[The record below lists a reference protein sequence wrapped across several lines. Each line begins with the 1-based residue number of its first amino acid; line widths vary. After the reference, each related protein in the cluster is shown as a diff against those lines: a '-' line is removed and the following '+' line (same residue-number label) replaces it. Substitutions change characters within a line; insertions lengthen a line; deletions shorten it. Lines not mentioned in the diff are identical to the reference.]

1 MFNFL
6 KNLKKRKKVAT
17 KKLVTGPGKIVEV
30 ETAEESFREFGF
42 EKFKA
47 GFSFWA
53 EDTTLTIE
61 GLERWHEYAIIWFTA
76 ANSRYPKRFCNDKK
90 TEKDLLGHSFHEEKT
105 AAAKFITTVAGN
117 AIKVDTSEEAFKIYG
132 FKKLRNGK
140 RFKDPYGFHCTVV
153 GVGYLND
160 KPVICATR
168 DGCQA
173 CMCFQ
178 PIEKNFKLI

>member
-1 MFNFL
+1 MFNFF

-17 KKLVTGPGKIVEV
+17 KKLVTGRGKIVEA

-47 GFSFWA
+47 GFSFSA
-53 EDTTLTIE
+53 RDTTFTVE
-61 GLERWHEYAIIWFTA
+61 GLQRNGVFTFIWFTA
-76 ANSRYPKRFCNDKK
+76 ANSKDPKCFPGNII
-90 TEKDLLGHSFHEEKT
+90 EKHFIGSSI
-105 AAAKFITTVAGN
+105 KFITTAAGN
-117 AIKVDTSEEAFKIYG
+117 SIKVDTSEEAFKIYNL
-132 FKKLRNGK
+132 KLRAGE
-140 RFKDPYGFHCTVV
+140 RFKDPYGFLCTVV

-160 KPVICATR
+160 KPVICAKR
-168 DGCQA
+168 DGLQE

>member
-1 MFNFL
+1 MFNF
-6 KNLKKRKKVAT
+6 LKKRKKVAT
-17 KKLVTGPGKIVEV
+17 KKLITITGDIVVV
-30 ETAEESFREFGF
+30 EISEESFREFGF
-42 EKFKA
+42 EKLKA
-47 GFSFWA
+47 GFGVWSNG
-53 EDTTLTIE
+53 TTLTVE
-61 GLERWHEYAIIWFTA
+61 GLERWHEYAMIWFTA
-76 ANSRYPKRFCNDKK
+76 ANSKYPKHFCNDK

-105 AAAKFITTVAGN
+105 AAAKFITTAAGN
-117 AIKVDTSEEAFKIYG
+117 SIKVDTSEEAFKIYG

-168 DGCQA
+168 GGCQA